1 MKKIIALLVAASVAM
16 PALAVETKQVC
27 HDKVVKGKTVNQ
39 CKTIKVHK
47 KFEGTK
53 VPTPAPKPAAK
64 PAAKKPAA
72 KKK

>member
-1 MKKIIALLVAASVAM
+1 MKKLIALVIAASFAM
-16 PALAVETKQVC
+16 PAFAVETKKVC
-27 HDKVVKGKTVNQ
+27 HEKVVKGKTVEQ

-53 VPTPAPKPAAK
+53 MSDVKPVVQPKPV
-64 PAAKKPAA
+64 AKKAA

>member
-1 MKKIIALLVAASVAM
+1 MKKIIALLVAASFAM
-16 PALAVETKQVC
+16 PAMSAETKKVC
-27 HDKVVKGKTVNQ
+27 HDKVVKGKTVQQ

-53 VPTPAPKPAAK
+53 VPTPAPKAK
-64 PAAKKPAA
+64 PAAKKPAP

>member
-1 MKKIIALLVAASVAM
+1 MKQIISNIALLIAVSI
-16 PALAVETKQVC
+16 ALASNAFAAETKKVC
-27 HDKVVKGKTVNQ
+27 HDKVVKGKTVEQ

-53 VPTPAPKPAAK
+53 VPTPAPKA
-64 PAAKKPAA
+64 AAKKPV